1 VTDKG
6 EREFHSKEGPLLSKE
21 DALRVFS
28 YRPELVEAAGA
39 HFDRVVA
46 QILEKDFTIKRAPNV
61 VGAARKSDPGGG
73 DGGRTTR
80 KRSLERPAEAID
92 LCVSKM

>member
-1 VTDKG
+1 MTDKG

-46 QILEKDFTIKRAPNV
+46 QILEKDFTIKRAPDV
-61 VGAARKSDPGGG
+61 VGAARKSDSG
-73 DGGRTTR
+73 DGGRTAR
-80 KRSLERPAEAID
+80 KRSLERPAEAVD